1 MRTTIFALTVLLFA
15 TPVMAEGWI
24 CIADQ
29 ASGFTYDK
37 KAKKWKA
44 TALKTEAKYI
54 IRRPKPDD
62 KNRNKNEYGYIP
74 SEKQSRAV
82 EKFGDKYPT

>member
-1 MRTTIFALTVLLFA
+1 MRTVIALIVLLFA

-54 IRRPKPDD
+54 IRRPNDGVGLLAHLRSCLRD
-62 KNRNKNEYGYIP
+62 
-74 SEKQSRAV
+74 SRCA
-82 EKFGDKYPT
+82 D